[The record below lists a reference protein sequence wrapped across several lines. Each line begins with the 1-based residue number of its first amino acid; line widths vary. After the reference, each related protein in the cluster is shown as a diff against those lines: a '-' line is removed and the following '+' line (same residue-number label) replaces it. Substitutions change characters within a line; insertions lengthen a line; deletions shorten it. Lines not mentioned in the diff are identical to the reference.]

1 MKDIARIIKWAIQN
15 ALISYSETPSGM
27 GETRQV
33 MSNKQCLYIAM
44 EILRTLEM
52 AGYKIIRVTPQP

>member
-1 MKDIARIIKWAIQN
+1 MKDIARIIKWAIQT

-33 MSNKQCLYIAM
+33 MSNKECLYLAL
-44 EILRTLEM
+44 EIQRSLEI
-52 AGYKIIRVTPQP
+52 AGYRIIRVS

>member
-1 MKDIARIIKWAIQN
+1 MKDIARVMRWAIHT

-27 GETRQV
+27 KEPRQV
-33 MSNKQCLYIAM
+33 MSHKQCLYLAL
-44 EILRTLEM
+44 EIQRALEI

>member
-1 MKDIARIIKWAIQN
+1 MKDIARIIKWAIHT

-27 GETRQV
+27 GEPRPV

-44 EILRTLEM
+44 EIQRALEI
-52 AGYKIIRVTPQP
+52 AGYKIVRVS